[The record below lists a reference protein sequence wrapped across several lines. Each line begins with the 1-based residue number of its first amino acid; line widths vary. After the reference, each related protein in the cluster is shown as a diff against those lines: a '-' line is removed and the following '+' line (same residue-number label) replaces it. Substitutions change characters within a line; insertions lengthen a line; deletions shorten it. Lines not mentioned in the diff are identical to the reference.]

1 MLLYNCFICSE
12 KKNLFAANFDFTG
25 YLAMNFQNHYNQSLF
40 SILMRFFMADKEV
53 RVRYAPSPTGMQHI
67 GGVRTALFNYL
78 FARSQNGKFIL
89 RLEDT
94 DRTRYDEKYVQ
105 NLYDTMAWLGI
116 DWDEGGSKGGEYGPY
131 VQSERFE
138 LYKKYAYEL
147 VEKGEAYYCFCDA
160 ERLDRIR
167 KIQTE
172 NKMAPG
178 YDRNCRHLTPEEVK
192 ANLDAGKPYVI
203 RLKVPMEGET
213 KFSDHLLG
221 DIVWKNEDISPDPV
235 LLKSDGFPTY
245 HLANIVDDHFMKISH
260 VMRAQE
266 WIPSTPLHVQMYR
279 AFGWEHPEF
288 CHLPMVNGSDGKK
301 LSKRHGSTS
310 LNEFRARGYLPQA
323 IVNYVAMLGC
333 SYEEGKEFYTLE
345 ELAKAF
351 KLEHLNKAPAVFDYK
366 KLEYYNGNYIR
377 QLSTEEL
384 YKWTLPF
391 ITGTGDALLEINPE
405 NPQPKPNVGPEF
417 SGVAMGED
425 GKPYCVDKSMNMSSE
440 DVEKTL
446 MGLMPLIQER
456 LKFLTEA
463 AEMVHFMFTEPAVPP
478 ADQIIPKRIDAAKT
492 KEVLEVA
499 KEFVAKVFELDHEG
513 AEEFAKAKAE
523 ELGIKLGD
531 FMMPVRMA
539 VTGSRVSPPLIGS
552 ISVLGKERALAR
564 IDRTLA
570 TL

>member
-1 MLLYNCFICSE
+1 MS
-12 KKNLFAANFDFTG
+12 D
-25 YLAMNFQNHYNQSLF
+25 
-40 SILMRFFMADKEV
+40 EV

-78 FARSQNGKFIL
+78 FARSKNGKFIL

-105 NLYDTMAWLGI
+105 NLYDTMSWLGI
-116 DWDEGGSKGGEYGPY
+116 DWDEGGDKGGPYGPY

-138 LYKKYAYEL
+138 LYKKYAMQLIEN
-147 VEKGEAYYCFCDA
+147 GEAYYCFCDA

-172 NKMAPG
+172 NKMPPG

-213 KFSDHLLG
+213 TFEDHILG
-221 DIVWKNEDISPDPV
+221 TIQWKNEDISPDPI

-245 HLANIVDDHFMKISH
+245 HLANIVDDHMMHITH

-266 WIPSTPLHVQMYR
+266 WIPSTPLHVQMYKS
-279 AFGWEHPEF
+279 FGWEHPEF
-288 CHLPMVNGSDGKK
+288 CHLPMVNGADGKK

-323 IVNYVAMLGC
+323 IVNYVALLGC

-377 QLSTEEL
+377 MLSAEEL

-391 ITGTGDALLEINPE
+391 ITGTGDATLEINPE
-405 NPQPKPNVGPEF
+405 NPQPKPKVGPEY
-417 SGVAMGED
+417 SGVALGED
-425 GKPYCVDKSMNMSSE
+425 GRPYCVDKSMNMSTE

-446 MGLMPLIQER
+446 LGLMPLIQER
-456 LKFLTEA
+456 LHFLCDA

-478 ADQIIPKRIDAAKT
+478 ADQIIPKKLDAAKT
-492 KEVLEVA
+492 KEVLEAAKTFVSEIFGKTHDEAEALA
-499 KEFVAKVFELDHEG
+499 KEN
-513 AEEFAKAKAE
+513 AEK
-523 ELGIKLGD
+523 LGIKLGD
-531 FMMPVRMA
+531 FMMPIRMA

-552 ISVLGKERALAR
+552 IWVLGKEKSLAR
-564 IDRTLA
+564 IERTLA

>member
-1 MLLYNCFICSE
+1 M
-12 KKNLFAANFDFTG
+12 DTT
-25 YLAMNFQNHYNQSLF
+25 
-40 SILMRFFMADKEV
+40 EV

-78 FARSQNGKFIL
+78 FARSKGGKFIL

-116 DWDEGGSKGGEYGPY
+116 EWDEGGDKGGEFGPY

-138 LYKKYAYEL
+138 LYKKYAEQL
-147 VEKGEAYYCFCDA
+147 VANGEAYYCFCDS
-160 ERLDRIR
+160 ERLERIR

-172 NKMAPG
+172 NNMPPG

-203 RLKVPMEGET
+203 RLKVPLEGET
-213 KFSDHLLG
+213 KFHDHLLG
-221 DIVWKNEDISPDPV
+221 DITWKNEDISPDPI

-245 HLANIVDDHFMKISH
+245 HLANIVDDHLMHITH

-279 AFGWEHPEF
+279 SFGWEHPEF
-288 CHLPMVNGSDGKK
+288 CHLPMVNGADGKK

-323 IVNYVAMLGC
+323 IVNYVALLGC
-333 SYEEGKEFYTLE
+333 SYEEGKDFYTLE
-345 ELAKAF
+345 ELAKNF
-351 KLEHLNKAPAVFDYK
+351 KMEHLNKAPAVFDYK
-366 KLEYYNGNYIR
+366 KLEFYNGNYIR
-377 QLSTEEL
+377 QLSDEEL

-391 ITGTGDALLEINPE
+391 ITKTGDATLDINVTDQFPA
-405 NPQPKPNVGPEF
+405 PHVGPEY
-417 SGVAMGED
+417 SGVALGED
-425 GKPYCVDKSMNMSSE
+425 GEPYCVDTSMNMTSA
-440 DVEKTL
+440 DVKKKLLE
-446 MGLMPLIQER
+446 LMPLIKER
-456 LKFLTEA
+456 LKYLTDA
-463 AEMVHFMFTEPAVPP
+463 AEMVHFIFTEPAVP
-478 ADQIIPKRIDAAKT
+478 AKENIIPKKLDEAKT
-492 KEVLEVA
+492 KEVLQNA
-499 KEFVAKVFELDHEG
+499 IEFVNKVFEIGHDG
-513 AEEFAKAKAE
+513 AEQFAKDKAT

-539 VTGSRVSPPLIGS
+539 VTGSRISPPLIGS
-552 ISVLGKERALAR
+552 IAVLGKDKAIER
-564 IDRTLA
+564 INRTLA
-570 TL
+570 AF

>member
-1 MLLYNCFICSE
+1 M
-12 KKNLFAANFDFTG
+12 DT
-25 YLAMNFQNHYNQSLF
+25 
-40 SILMRFFMADKEV
+40 KEV

-78 FARSQNGKFIL
+78 YARSKGGKFIL

-116 DWDEGGSKGGEYGPY
+116 DWDEGGEKGGEYGPY

-138 LYKKYAYEL
+138 LYKKYAMEL

-178 YDRNCRHLTPEEVK
+178 YDRNCRHLTSEEVK

-203 RLKVPMEGET
+203 RLKVPMEGTT
-213 KFSDHLLG
+213 KFHDHILG
-221 DIVWKNEDISPDPV
+221 DIEWKNEDISPDPV

-279 AFGWEHPEF
+279 SFGWEHPEF
-288 CHLPMVNGSDGKK
+288 CHLPMVNGQDGKK

-310 LNEFRARGYLPQA
+310 VNEFRARGYLPQA

-345 ELAKAF
+345 ELGKAF
-351 KLEHLNKAPAVFDYK
+351 NLEHLNKAPAVFDYK
-366 KLEYYNGNYIR
+366 KLEYFNGNYIR
-377 QLSTEEL
+377 MLSDEEL

-391 ITGTGDALLEINPE
+391 ITGTGDAALEINPE
-405 NPQPKPNVGPEF
+405 NPQPAPKVGPEY
-417 SGVAMGED
+417 SGIALGKDGE
-425 GKPYCVDKSMNMSSE
+425 PVCVDKSMNMSSA
-440 DVEKTL
+440 DVKAKL
-446 MGLMPLIQER
+446 LALMPLIKER
-456 LKFLTEA
+456 LKYLTDA
-463 AEMVHFMFTEPAVPP
+463 AEMVHFLFTEPAVPP
-478 ADQIIPKRIDAAKT
+478 VDQIIPKKIDAAKT
-492 KEVLEVA
+492 KEVLEKA
-499 KEFVAKVFELDHEG
+499 KDFVKALPDLDHE
-513 AEEFAKAKAE
+513 ASEELAKKYAE
-523 ELGIKLGD
+523 ELGVKLGD
-531 FMMPVRMA
+531 FMMPIRMA
-539 VTGSRVSPPLIGS
+539 VTGSRVSPPLMGS
-552 ISVLGKERALAR
+552 ILILGVEKSLER
-564 IDRTLA
+564 IERTLK
-570 TL
+570 TF

>member
-1 MLLYNCFICSE
+1 ME
-12 KKNLFAANFDFTG
+12 
-25 YLAMNFQNHYNQSLF
+25 
-40 SILMRFFMADKEV
+40 EV

-78 FARSQNGKFIL
+78 FARSKGGKFIL

-94 DRTRYDEKYVQ
+94 DRTRYDEKYVK

-116 DWDEGGSKGGEYGPY
+116 DWDEGGDKGGEYGPY

-160 ERLDRIR
+160 ERLERIR

-203 RLKVPMEGET
+203 RLKVPLEGET
-213 KFSDHLLG
+213 KFHDHLLG

-245 HLANIVDDHFMKISH
+245 HLANIVDDHFMKVSH

-266 WIPSTPLHVQMYR
+266 WIPSTPLHCQMYR
-279 AFGWEHPEF
+279 SFGWEHPDF

-301 LSKRHGSTS
+301 LSKRHGATS

-323 IVNYVAMLGC
+323 IINYVAMLGC
-333 SYEEGKEFYTLE
+333 SYVEGQEMYTLE
-345 ELAKAF
+345 ELAKNF
-351 KLEHLNKAPAVFDYK
+351 KIEHLNCAPAVFDYK
-366 KLEYYNGNYIR
+366 KLEFYNGNYIR
-377 QLSTEEL
+377 ALSDEEL

-391 ITGTGDALLEINPE
+391 ITGTGDATLEINPE
-405 NPQPKPNVGPEF
+405 NPQPAPHVGPEY
-417 SGVAMGED
+417 SGVALGED
-425 GKPYCVDKSMNMSSE
+425 GEPYCVDASMNMSSA
-440 DVEKTL
+440 DVKKKL
-446 MGLMPLIQER
+446 MELMPLIKER
-456 LKFLTEA
+456 LKFLADA
-463 AEMVHFMFTEPAVPP
+463 AEMVKFLFTTPAVPP
-478 ADQIIPKRIDAAKT
+478 VEQIVPKKLDAAKT
-492 KEVLEVA
+492 KEVLEEA
-499 KEFVAKVFELDHEG
+499 KSYVSAIMGKSHEE
-513 AEEFAKAKAE
+513 AETLAKATAE
-523 ELGIKLGD
+523 KLGIKLGD
-531 FMMPVRMA
+531 FMMPIRMA
-539 VTGSRVSPPLIGS
+539 VTGSRISPPLIGS
-552 ISVLGKERALAR
+552 IWILGEQEFLAR
-564 IDRTLA
+564 IENTLKVF
-570 TL
+570 

>member
-1 MLLYNCFICSE
+1 MQE
-12 KKNLFAANFDFTG
+12 
-25 YLAMNFQNHYNQSLF
+25 
-40 SILMRFFMADKEV
+40 KEV

-78 FARSQNGKFIL
+78 FARSKNGKFIL

-94 DRTRYDEKYVQ
+94 DRTRYDEKYVK
-105 NLYDTMAWLGI
+105 NLYDTMDWLGI
-116 DWDEGGSKGGEYGPY
+116 DWDEGGSKGGPFGPY
-131 VQSERFE
+131 VQSERFA
-138 LYKKYAYEL
+138 LYKEYAMKLIEN
-147 VEKGEAYYCFCDA
+147 GEAYYCFCDA

-178 YDRNCRHLTPEEVK
+178 YDRNCRHLTAQEVK

-203 RLKVPMEGET
+203 RLKVPMEGVT
-213 KFSDHLLG
+213 KFHDHILG
-221 DIVWKNEDISPDPV
+221 DIEWKNEDISPDPV

-279 AFGWEHPEF
+279 SFGWEHPEF

-310 LNEFRARGYLPQA
+310 VNEFRARGYLPQA

-345 ELAKAF
+345 ELSNAF

-366 KLEYYNGNYIR
+366 KLEYYNANYIR
-377 QLSTEEL
+377 RLSIEEL

-391 ITGTGDALLEINPE
+391 ITGTGDAMLEINPE

-417 SGVAMGED
+417 SGVALDENGQL
-425 GKPYCVDKSMNMSSE
+425 YCVDKSMNMSSE
-440 DVEKTL
+440 DVKNTL

-463 AEMVHFMFTEPAVPP
+463 AEMIHFMFTEPAVPP
-478 ADQIIPKRIDAAKT
+478 AEQIIPKKLDIAKT
-492 KEVLEVA
+492 KEVLEAA
-499 KEFVAKVFELDHEG
+499 KDFVHQVFKLNHEE
-513 AEEFAKAKAE
+513 AEELAKSTAE
-523 ELGIKLGD
+523 KLGIKLGD
-531 FMMPVRMA
+531 FMMPIRMA

-552 ISVLGKERALAR
+552 IIVLGEEKSIAR
-564 IDRTLA
+564 IEKTIAAL
-570 TL
+570 

>member
-1 MLLYNCFICSE
+1 MQE
-12 KKNLFAANFDFTG
+12 
-25 YLAMNFQNHYNQSLF
+25 
-40 SILMRFFMADKEV
+40 KEV

-78 FARSQNGKFIL
+78 FARSKNGKFIL

-94 DRTRYDEKYVQ
+94 DRTRYDEKYVK
-105 NLYDTMAWLGI
+105 NLYDTMDWLGI
-116 DWDEGGSKGGEYGPY
+116 DWDEGGSKGGPFGPY
-131 VQSERFE
+131 VQSERFA
-138 LYKKYAYEL
+138 LYKEYAMKLIEN
-147 VEKGEAYYCFCDA
+147 GEAYYCFCDA

-178 YDRNCRHLTPEEVK
+178 YDRNCRHLTAQEVK

-203 RLKVPMEGET
+203 RLKVPMEGVT
-213 KFSDHLLG
+213 KFHDHILG
-221 DIVWKNEDISPDPV
+221 DIEWKNEDISPDPV

-279 AFGWEHPEF
+279 SFGWEHPEF

-310 LNEFRARGYLPQA
+310 VNEFRARGYLPQA

-345 ELAKAF
+345 ELSKAF

-366 KLEYYNGNYIR
+366 KLEYYNANYIR
-377 QLSTEEL
+377 RLSIEEL

-391 ITGTGDALLEINPE
+391 ITGTGDAMLEINPE

-417 SGVAMGED
+417 SGVALDENGQL
-425 GKPYCVDKSMNMSSE
+425 YCVDKSMNMSSE
-440 DVEKTL
+440 DVKNTL

-463 AEMVHFMFTEPAVPP
+463 AEMIHFMFTEPAVPP
-478 ADQIIPKRIDAAKT
+478 AEQIIPKKLDIAKT
-492 KEVLEVA
+492 KEVLEAA
-499 KEFVAKVFELDHEG
+499 KDFVHQVFKLNHEE
-513 AEEFAKAKAE
+513 AEELAKATAE
-523 ELGIKLGD
+523 KLGIKLGD
-531 FMMPVRMA
+531 FMMPIRMA

-552 ISVLGKERALAR
+552 IIVLGEEKSIAR
-564 IDRTLA
+564 IEKTIAAL
-570 TL
+570 

>member
-1 MLLYNCFICSE
+1 MENI
-12 KKNLFAANFDFTG
+12 
-25 YLAMNFQNHYNQSLF
+25 
-40 SILMRFFMADKEV
+40 KEV

-78 FARSQNGKFIL
+78 YARSKGGKFIL

-94 DRTRYDEKYVQ
+94 DRTRFDEKYVQ
-105 NLYDTMAWLGI
+105 NLYDTMSWLGI
-116 DWDEGGSKGGEYGPY
+116 DWDEGGDKGGAYGPY
-131 VQSERFE
+131 VQSERFA
-138 LYKKYAYEL
+138 LYKEYAQKLIEN
-147 VEKGEAYYCFCDA
+147 GEAYYCFCDA

-178 YDRNCRHLTPEEVK
+178 YDRNCRHLTAEEVK

-203 RLKVPMEGET
+203 RLKVPLEGKT
-213 KFSDHLLG
+213 VFHDHILG
-221 DIVWKNEDISPDPV
+221 DIEWENEAISPDPV
-235 LLKSDGFPTY
+235 LLKTDGFPTY
-245 HLANIVDDHFMKISH
+245 HLANIVDDHLMHVSH

-279 AFGWEHPEF
+279 SFGWEHPEF

-310 LNEFRARGYLPQA
+310 VNEFRARGYLPQA
-323 IVNYVAMLGC
+323 IVNYVALLGC
-333 SYEEGKEFYTLE
+333 SYIEGKDFYTLE
-345 ELAKAF
+345 ELGKEF

-366 KLEYYNGNYIR
+366 KLEFYNSNYIR
-377 QLSTEEL
+377 QLSDEDL
-384 YKWTLPF
+384 LKWTLPF
-391 ITGTGDALLEINPE
+391 ITGTGDATLEINPE
-405 NPQPKPNVGPEF
+405 NPQPKPKVGPEY
-417 SGVAMGED
+417 SGVRYNEKGELE
-425 GKPYCVDKSMNMSSE
+425 CVDASMNMTSE
-440 DVEKTL
+440 DVRKTL
-446 MGLMPLIQER
+446 LGLMPLIKER

-478 ADQIIPKRIDAAKT
+478 ADQIIPKKIDLAKT
-492 KEVLEVA
+492 KEVLEAA
-499 KEFVAKVFELDHEG
+499 KEFVAKIFETNHEE
-513 AEEFAKAKAE
+513 AENFAKAKAE

-552 ISVLGKERALAR
+552 IQVLGKERSLAR
-564 IDRTLA
+564 IERTLS